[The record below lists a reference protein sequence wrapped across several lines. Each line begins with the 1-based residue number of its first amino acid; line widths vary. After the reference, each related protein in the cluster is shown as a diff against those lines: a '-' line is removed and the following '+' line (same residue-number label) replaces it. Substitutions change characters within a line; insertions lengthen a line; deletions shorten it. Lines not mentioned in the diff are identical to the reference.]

1 MITKTES
8 RIERR
13 KQTIQKKPI
22 TSRNAAWSRRR
33 TT

>member
-22 TSRNAAWSRRR
+22 VSRSAAWRRRR